1 MISSSCIL
9 FETLIEVLENLGVM
23 NHICHC
29 ISHCDHCIWFVMEQ
43 GCHNIFDVSRTKKG
57 EKVVENII
65 YIYIYI
71 IKLIFK
77 NIIDFFFLIHQMKN
91 MGKQINYFWGFLVW
105 IMNIR
110 NKTFLH
116 DT

>member
-1 MISSSCIL
+1 
-9 FETLIEVLENLGVM
+9 
-23 NHICHC
+23 
-29 ISHCDHCIWFVMEQ
+29 MEQ

-105 IMNIR
+105 IMNIH
-110 NKTFLH
+110 NFKNSMILKTNYGKNIHCNLH
-116 DT
+116 NYTRI